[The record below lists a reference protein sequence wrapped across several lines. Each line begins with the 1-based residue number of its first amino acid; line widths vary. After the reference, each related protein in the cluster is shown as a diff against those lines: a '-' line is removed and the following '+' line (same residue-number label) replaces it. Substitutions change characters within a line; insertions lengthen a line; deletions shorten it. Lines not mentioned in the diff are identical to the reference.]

1 MTRWISM
8 AALVALTACDDK
20 ADTGGFSSTDDT
32 GEVDEP
38 FAPEEGE
45 WTMGALTT
53 VEDGC
58 KVVEETGED
67 GEVTIALTAEAEL
80 SLVSGEMNL
89 ACTLTDQDFS
99 CPDEVEVQDYTSHGV
114 DVILTLTYGH
124 SGSFSDAATG
134 SLVFTI
140 DLSCEGEDCG
150 RFEEDYD
157 VTLPCHS
164 EATSALSFGG

>member
-1 MTRWISM
+1 MTRWTPM
-8 AALVALTACDDK
+8 AFLIALTACDDK
-20 ADTGGFSSTDDT
+20 VDTGGIADTGDT
-32 GEVDEP
+32 TEVDEP

-58 KVVEETGED
+58 KVVEETGKS
-67 GEVTIALTAEAEL
+67 GEVTIALIAETEL
-80 SLVSGEMNL
+80 SLVSGDMDL
-89 ACTLTDQDFS
+89 ACTLSDQDFS

-124 SGSFSDAATG
+124 SGSFSDASTG

-150 RFEEDYD
+150 RFEKDYD
-157 VTLPCHS
+157 VVLPCHS
-164 EATSALSFGG
+164 EATSALSFD